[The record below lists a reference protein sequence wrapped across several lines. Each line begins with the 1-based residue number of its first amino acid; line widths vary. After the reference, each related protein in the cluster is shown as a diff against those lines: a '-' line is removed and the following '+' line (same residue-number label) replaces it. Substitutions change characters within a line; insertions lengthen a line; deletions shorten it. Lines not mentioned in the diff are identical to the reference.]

1 MGSSLAVLQASKV
14 AHASKAPATA
24 RAEHARGVV
33 GFGRGSMRS
42 RQPGSPTL
50 RGRRRLCYWLPS
62 LVRTIRIS
70 QKVPASLDALWVACA
85 TPSGIA
91 GWQADRVTG
100 AVRAGET
107 LGLGWPDLGVSI
119 RLEVIELLEGKRVV
133 FGHGESRVRFE
144 VSEGE
149 VELSHSA
156 PFEDDEE
163 LGTESSWRLA
173 LGTLAHYLDRYAGQE
188 RDTVWLVKPAKT
200 TAEAAHAFFTLP
212 DALGAWLG
220 RATAPLGQVGSR
232 YRITLSGGGTMSG
245 VVLAHTEGRDVA
257 LRWDEANYSV
267 ITFRTLPSPT
277 GEDERL
283 MVISWSRWS
292 EPDNAQR
299 IAGELDG
306 ALARLVQVLGGAGA
320 A

>member
-1 MGSSLAVLQASKV
+1 L
-14 AHASKAPATA
+14 
-24 RAEHARGVV
+24 
-33 GFGRGSMRS
+33 
-42 RQPGSPTL
+42 
-50 RGRRRLCYWLPS
+50 
-62 LVRTIRIS
+62 RTIRIS
-70 QKVPASLDALWVACA
+70 QKIPASSDALWVACA

-91 GWQADRVTG
+91 GWQADKVTG
-100 AVRAGET
+100 AVEPGET
-107 LGLGWPDLGVSI
+107 VGLGWPDLGVSI
-119 RLEVIELLEGKRVV
+119 RLDVLELNEGRLVV

-144 VSEGE
+144 VKEGE

-173 LGTLAHYLDRYAGQE
+173 LGTLSHYLERYAGQE
-188 RDTVWLVKPAKT
+188 RETVWLVKPAKT

-220 RATAPLGQVGSR
+220 RASTTLGAVGSR
-232 YRITLSGGGTMSG
+232 YRIALSGGGTMSG
-245 VVLAHTEGRDVA
+245 VVLAHTEGRDLA

-277 GEDERL
+277 GEHERL
-283 MVISWSRWS
+283 LVISWSRWS
-292 EPDNAQR
+292 YLENAER

-306 ALARLVQVLGGAGA
+306 ALARLVQLLGGAGA

>member
-1 MGSSLAVLQASKV
+1 
-14 AHASKAPATA
+14 
-24 RAEHARGVV
+24 
-33 GFGRGSMRS
+33 MRS
-42 RQPGSPTL
+42 DESRSLTL
-50 RGRRRLCYWLPS
+50 RGRRFLCYSGAP

-70 QKVPASLDALWVACA
+70 QKIPASLDALWVACA

-91 GWQADRVTG
+91 GWQADKVTG

-119 RLEVIELLEGKRVV
+119 RLDVIELLEGRLIV
-133 FGHGESRVRFE
+133 FGHGDSRVRFE
-144 VSEGE
+144 VKEGE

-156 PFEDDEE
+156 PFDEDEE
-163 LGTESSWRLA
+163 LGTASSWRLA

-188 RDTVWLVKPAKT
+188 RETVWLVKPART

-220 RATAPLGQVGSR
+220 RATAPLGDVGSR

-245 VVLAHTEGRDVA
+245 IVLAHTEGRDLA

-277 GEDERL
+277 GEHERL
-283 MVISWSRWS
+283 IVISWSRWS
-292 EPDNAQR
+292 ELDNAER

-306 ALARLVQVLGGAGA
+306 ALARLVQVLGGAGTA
-320 A
+320 

>member
-1 MGSSLAVLQASKV
+1 M
-14 AHASKAPATA
+14 
-24 RAEHARGVV
+24 
-33 GFGRGSMRS
+33 
-42 RQPGSPTL
+42 
-50 RGRRRLCYWLPS
+50 
-62 LVRTIRIS
+62 RTIRIS
-70 QKVPASLDALWVACA
+70 QKIPASVDALWVACA
-85 TPSGIA
+85 TADGIA
-91 GWQADRVTG
+91 GWQADKVTG
-100 AVRAGET
+100 SVEAGET

-119 RLEVIELLEGKRVV
+119 RLDVLELLQGRRVV

-144 VSEGE
+144 VKDGE

-188 RDTVWLVKPAKT
+188 RETVWLVKPAKT

-220 RATAPLGQVGSR
+220 RASAPLGEVGSR
-232 YRITLSGGGTMSG
+232 YRIALSGGGSMSG
-245 VVLAHTEGRDVA
+245 IVLAHTEGRDLA
-257 LRWDEANYSV
+257 LRWDEASYSV

-277 GEDERL
+277 GEHERL
-283 MVISWSRWS
+283 VVISWSRWS
-292 EPDNAQR
+292 ELDNAER

-306 ALARLVQVLGGAGA
+306 ALARLVQVLGTAGA

>member
-1 MGSSLAVLQASKV
+1 L
-14 AHASKAPATA
+14 
-24 RAEHARGVV
+24 
-33 GFGRGSMRS
+33 
-42 RQPGSPTL
+42 
-50 RGRRRLCYWLPS
+50 
-62 LVRTIRIS
+62 RTIRIS
-70 QKVPASLDALWVACA
+70 QKIPASSDALWVACA

-100 AVRAGET
+100 SVEPGET
-107 LGLGWPDLGVSI
+107 VGLGWPDLGVSI
-119 RLEVIELLEGKRVV
+119 RLDVLELNVGRLVV

-144 VSEGE
+144 VKDGE

-173 LGTLAHYLDRYAGQE
+173 LGTLSHYLERYAGQE
-188 RDTVWLVKPAKT
+188 RETVWLVKPAKT

-220 RATAPLGQVGSR
+220 RASATLGAVGSR
-232 YRITLSGGGTMSG
+232 YRIALSGGGSMSG
-245 VVLAHTEGRDVA
+245 IVLAHTEGRDLA

-277 GEDERL
+277 GEHERL
-283 MVISWSRWS
+283 LVISWSRWS
-292 EPDNAQR
+292 HLENAER

-306 ALARLVQVLGGAGA
+306 ALARLVQLLGGAGSA
-320 A
+320 